1 MAISATN
8 QKLEDAELAICDK
21 IIIETTGTGDDA
33 TSTVKAQNQDKGYGG
48 LAKTMQEKGEQLIKD
63 LTTTF
68 STFSGNT
75 REVVMEKIGTV
86 EAPGTAEEGKLAYLL
101 CTTLPEMIKQIA
113 VIIEVNR
120 NLIEQ
125 YDTGLAKALQDSGQ
139 QTGQQN

>member
-8 QKLEDAELAICDK
+8 KKLEDAEIAICEK
-21 IIIETTGTGDDA
+21 IIIETTGTGEEA
-33 TSTVKAQNQDKGYGG
+33 TSTIKQSDKYGG
-48 LAKTMQEKGEQLIKD
+48 LALTMQQKGEQLIKD

-75 REVVMEKIGTV
+75 REVVMDKIGTV
-86 EAPGTAEEGKLAYLL
+86 EAQGTPEEGKLAYLL
-101 CTTLPEMIKQIA
+101 CQTLPAMIKQIA

-125 YDTGLAKALQDSGQ
+125 YDTGLAKALQESGQ

>member
-8 QKLEDAELAICDK
+8 KNLIAAEEAICDK

-33 TSTVKAQNQDKGYGG
+33 KSTVKTQNQGYGG
-48 LAKTMQEKGEQLIKD
+48 LARDMQQKGEQLIKD

-101 CTTLPEMIKQIA
+101 CETLPAMIKQIA

-125 YDTGLAKALQDSGQ
+125 YDTGLAKALQESGQ